1 MYSIPRPLEPFKTML
16 YGVTNTGHN
25 HAEPLS
31 TVSSYLAG
39 ADYTR
44 TLIRTGT
51 ISPTLCKSDL
61 QSVNIFAS
69 RSHGVTV
76 LNASSE
82 TLCTGIKLND
92 PENIE
97 YGFYSHSWSGMSSS
111 STYING
117 EDYSNLE
124 IALFIGCG
132 TAAGG
137 NEGRNLPSKIV
148 TCGAK
153 CAIGFKDSIDCT
165 PSNEWI
171 KDFFNYFSKG
181 YTVQESVAYANG
193 RAPSGSGL
201 QSAVIC
207 GNASLRL
214 CP

>member
-1 MYSIPRPLEPFKTML
+1 
-16 YGVTNTGHN
+16 
-25 HAEPLS
+25 
-31 TVSSYLAG
+31 
-39 ADYTR
+39 
-44 TLIRTGT
+44 
-51 ISPTLCKSDL
+51 
-61 QSVNIFAS
+61 
-69 RSHGVTV
+69 
-76 LNASSE
+76 
-82 TLCTGIKLND
+82 
-92 PENIE
+92 
-97 YGFYSHSWSGMSSS
+97 MSSS

-181 YTVQESVAYANG
+181 YTVQDSVAYANG